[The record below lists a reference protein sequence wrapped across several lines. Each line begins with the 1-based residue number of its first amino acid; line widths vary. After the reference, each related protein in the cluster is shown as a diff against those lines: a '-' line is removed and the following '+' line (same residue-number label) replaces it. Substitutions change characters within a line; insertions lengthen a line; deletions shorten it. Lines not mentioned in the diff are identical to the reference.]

1 MPQKIEIG
9 LFEKL
14 SLRDWYK
21 YLLYISGI
29 LLILAIFLDTKI
41 ERYKIID
48 FSMWTIGLSIF
59 VWLSDTILRVVARY
73 YEIERQEDSPI
84 SEEEKWTA
92 AIMMF
97 VNVVA
102 FVVWVL
108 FIASKIF

>member
-1 MPQKIEIG
+1 MTQKIEIG

-14 SLRDWYK
+14 SLRNWYK

-48 FSMWTIGLSIF
+48 FSMWTIGLSIS
-59 VWLSDTILRVVARY
+59 VWISDTILENIFRY
-73 YEIERQEDSPI
+73 YQAEREEDEPI
-84 SEEEKWTA
+84 SEGEKGTA
-92 AIMMF
+92 FLMMVINVF
-97 VNVVA
+97 V

-108 FIASKIF
+108 FITRKIL